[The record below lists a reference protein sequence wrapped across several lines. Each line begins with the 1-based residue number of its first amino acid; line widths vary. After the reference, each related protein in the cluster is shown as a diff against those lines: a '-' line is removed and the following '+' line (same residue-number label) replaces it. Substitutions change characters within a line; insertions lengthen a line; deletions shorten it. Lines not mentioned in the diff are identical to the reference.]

1 MTGAINPV
9 AAVQK
14 TVRRGWLLL
23 LLASCAA
30 AAAQMPTG
38 VQTPSAAPETAAAQ
52 APAATPGGGPEDVPP
67 DNRFDTARM
76 ESSLVVPR
84 TALSHFR
91 YPVIDAHS
99 HDSYTSKPEQ
109 LAAWVR
115 LQTQVGVE
123 QTFIF
128 TGKSGAEF
136 RAAAERY
143 ADAYPQRFVM
153 FAGISSAG
161 IDTPEY
167 GELLRQRLRAD
178 VQAGARGLGELT
190 DKGLGLVHVG
200 TQAYYIDDE
209 RFDALWDEAAKLHVP
224 VFVHIAEPAEFYQPA
239 DERNDL
245 RRSANWSLYGKGTPG
260 FEGMLARFE
269 KVIARHPHTHFI
281 AVHSFNL
288 TNNLQ
293 RVGAL
298 LDKYPNVRV
307 DFAARMWELARQPF
321 TARKFFIKYADRIL
335 FGTDNDP
342 TLDMYLAHVRQL
354 ETEDEWFWPADAEW
368 WRGYGM
374 NLPDAVLRR
383 IYRDNALRLLRERLD
398 Q

>member
-1 MTGAINPV
+1 MFLSCS
-9 AAVQK
+9 
-14 TVRRGWLLL
+14 LLL
-23 LLASCAA
+23 TSLAW
-30 AAAQMPTG
+30 
-38 VQTPSAAPETAAAQ
+38 SA
-52 APAATPGGGPEDVPP
+52 GPEDVPP

-76 ESSLVVPR
+76 ESSLVVPQTHVSR
-84 TALSHFR
+84 FR
-91 YPVIDAHS
+91 YSVIDAHS
-99 HDSYTSKPEQ
+99 HDVYTATPGQ
-109 LAAWVR
+109 LAAWVK
-115 LQTQVGVE
+115 LQATVGIE

-136 RAAAERY
+136 KAAVARY
-143 ADAYPQRFVM
+143 ANAYPGRFLM
-153 FAGISSAG
+153 FAGISPEG
-161 IDTPEY
+161 IDTPGY
-167 GELLRQRLRAD
+167 GDLLRSRLRED
-178 VQAGARGLGELT
+178 VRAGARGLGEVT
-190 DKGLGLVHVG
+190 DKGLGLVHG
-200 TQAYYIDDE
+200 GSQPYYIDDE
-209 RFDALWDEAAKLHVP
+209 RFDALWDEAGKLHVP
-224 VFVHIAEPAEFYQPA
+224 VFVHIAEPAEFYQPP

-269 KVIARHPHTHFI
+269 AVIARHPDTQFV
-281 AVHSFNL
+281 AVHAFNL
-288 TNNLQ
+288 ANDLQ

-298 LDKYPNVRV
+298 LDKHPNVQV

-321 TARKFFIKYADRIL
+321 SARKFFIKYADRIL

-342 TLDMYLAHVRQL
+342 TQDMYLAHVRQL

-374 NLPDAVLRR
+374 NLPDPVLKK